1 MTTTNEQMELGFNG
15 RIQIKRQERA
25 SRSAWWFERMR
36 KVVDNA
42 FDWQPG
48 PQARPEQTFIPG
60 THRQVEV

>member
-1 MTTTNEQMELGFNG
+1 MTTTNEQMELGFNA
-15 RIQIKRQERA
+15 RIQIKRQERT

-42 FDWQPG
+42 FDWQPA